1 VVVVTPAHEPSA
13 GMHVSTTLSTSVRDG
28 LSLDLPATRILHVPI
43 FLPFALVRTLTPTNA
58 PQGDCGARP
67 VGGLILSFAGLQG
80 PVARMLFLNVA
91 GVQPGWLRQT
101 ARLKVQN
108 LPLATWQTE
117 LPSDTA
123 PFLVVHLD
131 QALVL
136 RGLRCCEAGA
146 RQMGEERRRGR
157 EPEQSRKPFAA
168 RLGIEISLS
177 VVAESR

>member
-1 VVVVTPAHEPSA
+1 MVVVTPAHEPSA

-80 PVARMLFLNVA
+80 PVARMVFLNVA

-146 RQMGEERRRGR
+146 RQMGEEHRRGR

>member
-13 GMHVSTTLSTSVRDG
+13 GMHMSTTLSTSVRDG

-58 PQGDCGARP
+58 PQGDSD
-67 VGGLILSFAGLQG
+67 GLILSFAGLQG
-80 PVARMLFLNVA
+80 PVVRMLFLNVA

-157 EPEQSRKPFAA
+157 EHEQTAA
-168 RLGIEISLS
+168 SS
-177 VVAESR
+177 